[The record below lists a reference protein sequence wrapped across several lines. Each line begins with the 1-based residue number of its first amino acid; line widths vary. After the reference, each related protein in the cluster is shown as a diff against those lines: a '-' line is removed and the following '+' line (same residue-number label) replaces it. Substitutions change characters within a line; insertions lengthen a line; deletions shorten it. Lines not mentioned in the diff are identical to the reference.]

1 MFSKPLAFVLLALA
15 CLTAAAGGAYFAAR
29 HNESEAAAATL
40 AAPAK
45 TPVTVQAGTT
55 EAPAPQPVA
64 ETEAAVSAK
73 APEVKPLAEAA
84 PAEAPA
90 PAPPPTVRRES
101 KTAAKA
107 APVTPA
113 APAARTETP
122 ASRPP
127 QRPGTANGG
136 PAPVTQAEP
145 ASAPQ
150 PAPPASA
157 APQTK
162 QAEPVKPIEEPQPE
176 PARVPQFEE
185 VILPASAV
193 IGLQVETATSTE
205 RARVEDR
212 IDARVSRDV
221 MAAGRVAI
229 PAGSRMIGSVTT
241 VERGGKMKEQ
251 ARLGIRFHTLVLSA
265 ARGFR
270 SDRPVMRLATRP
282 LRRARRSAAPRW
294 AARSWRDSRRRQR
307 RQLAAHRRGRRHGS
321 RRGRRCGARA
331 PPGRISQRQT
341 LVARDHP
348 GSASQAVDFSIHFEK
363 ARTLADWIADYLDDP
378 SLSRARAR
386 AAG

>member
-29 HNESEAAAATL
+29 HNESDAAVAAQ

-45 TPVTVQAGTT
+45 TPDTVQAGIPVT
-55 EAPAPQPVA
+55 PAPQPVA

-73 APEVKPLAEAA
+73 TPEVKPLAEAA

-90 PAPPPTVRRES
+90 PAPSQPVRRDP
-101 KTAAKA
+101 KPAVKA
-107 APVTPA
+107 APATPA
-113 APAARTETP
+113 APVARTETP

-127 QRPGTANGG
+127 QRPVAANGG
-136 PAPVTQAEP
+136 TAPATQTEP

-150 PAPPASA
+150 PAPPAQA
-157 APQTK
+157 APAQVK
-162 QAEPVKPIEEPQPE
+162 PQVEPVKPVEEPQPE

-205 RARVEDR
+205 KARVEDR
-212 IDARVSRDV
+212 VDARVSRDV

-251 ARLGIRFHTLVLSA
+251 ARLGIRFHTLVLSD
-265 ARGFR
+265 GTQVPLQTE
-270 SDRPVMRLATRP
+270 PVMRLGDAPASSSTKKIGGAAVGGAI
-282 LRRARRSAAPRW
+282 LGAILGGGKGAAAGGAIGAGAGTAAVMAGDRSAATLRQGEYLNVKLSSPATITVPRVE
-294 AARSWRDSRRRQR
+294 D
-307 RQLAAHRRGRRHGS
+307 
-321 RRGRRCGARA
+321 
-331 PPGRISQRQT
+331 
-341 LVARDHP
+341 
-348 GSASQAVDFSIHFEK
+348 
-363 ARTLADWIADYLDDP
+363 
-378 SLSRARAR
+378 
-386 AAG
+386 